1 MKIKDITQKGFY
13 KAVDNEHF
21 IFEVLELSDLT
32 GVYGLTEEEIKE
44 NIDSLFVDV
53 WYHDS
58 DAPYNH
64 EEGVYQSNCTVYKID
79 SIPDIFEDM
88 NVMDDS
94 LYDHKLCGKENTIM
108 RRNKRNDIILN

>member
-44 NIDSLFVDV
+44 NID
-53 WYHDS
+53 
-58 DAPYNH
+58 
-64 EEGVYQSNCTVYKID
+64 
-79 SIPDIFEDM
+79 
-88 NVMDDS
+88 
-94 LYDHKLCGKENTIM
+94 
-108 RRNKRNDIILN
+108 